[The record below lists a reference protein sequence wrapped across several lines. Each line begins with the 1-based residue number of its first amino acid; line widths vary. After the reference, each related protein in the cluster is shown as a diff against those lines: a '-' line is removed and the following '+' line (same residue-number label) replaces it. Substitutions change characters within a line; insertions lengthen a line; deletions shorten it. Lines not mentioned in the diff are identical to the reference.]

1 MKLLYPLILSLAILL
16 SGCGRLSDGD
26 SERTLI
32 LAHAMHET
40 HPVSVAMAWMPERL
54 REVSDGALDMK
65 IYPAGQLGSERN
77 LLELT
82 QIGTVGISKLSSA
95 TLENVIP
102 EMRVFSLPY
111 LFEDPEQRW
120 DVWLGPVGQELLKT
134 GIPFRVR
141 GIAYYDAGSRSI
153 YTVNRPVFSPE
164 DLNGL
169 RIRVT
174 ESVMAMR
181 LMRAM
186 GASPAPLAFS
196 ELYTAFQG
204 GVMDGAENNPPSFH
218 TTRHYEVCNYYTLN
232 RHTVIP
238 DMLVISNPLWES
250 LSEQERDWLQQVV
263 GESVELQRELWQ
275 EAEAIAMQSFRDAGV
290 KIIEPDLEPFR
301 QSVQPFYD
309 SIRTNDPELYAW
321 VERIRAEAKGGNP

>member
-1 MKLLYPLILSLAILL
+1 M
-16 SGCGRLSDGD
+16 
-26 SERTLI
+26 
-32 LAHAMHET
+32 AHAMQES
-40 HPVSVAMAWMPERL
+40 HPVSVAMATLPERL
-54 REVSDGALDMK
+54 REISGGRMDIRL
-65 IYPAGQLGSERN
+65 YPAGQLGSERN

-82 QIGTVGISKLSSA
+82 QIGTVAISKLSTA

-111 LFEDPEQRW
+111 LFEDAEHQW
-120 DVWLGPVGQELLKT
+120 DTWLGPVGEELLET

-153 YTVNRPVFSPE
+153 YTVNRPIYHPD
-164 DLNGL
+164 DLAGL

-196 ELYTAFQG
+196 ELYTALQG

-218 TTRHYEVCNYYTLN
+218 STRHYEVCNYYTLN
-232 RHTVIP
+232 RHTTIP
-238 DMLVISNPLWES
+238 DTLVINNPLWES
-250 LSEQERDWLQQVV
+250 LSDEERAWLQQAVD
-263 GESVELQRELWQ
+263 ESVELQRELWL
-275 EAEAIAMQSFRDAGV
+275 EAEAVAMQSFVDAGV
-290 KIIEPDLEPFR
+290 EIIEPDIEPFR
-301 QSVQPFYD
+301 RSVEPFYD
-309 SIRTNDPELYAW
+309 NIRRNDPDLYAW
-321 VERIRAEAKGGNP
+321 VERIRATAKGEEQ